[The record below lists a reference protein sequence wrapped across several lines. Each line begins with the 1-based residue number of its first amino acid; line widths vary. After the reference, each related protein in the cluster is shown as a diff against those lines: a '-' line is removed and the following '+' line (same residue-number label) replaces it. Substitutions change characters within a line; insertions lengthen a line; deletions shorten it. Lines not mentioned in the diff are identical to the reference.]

1 MQHLLGLPQQ
11 EARALLLLSV
21 EINQMSVEINQM
33 SVEINQ
39 MTATVA
45 ESG

>member
-33 SVEINQ
+33 
-39 MTATVA
+39 TATVA